1 MNNNKLYTIYTNYL
15 DIKLNSTNISY
26 SIEYERH
33 LIGIFDKKLKIWY
46 NAWSIN
52 NYNIKDKNYNNYNNS
67 LSKELLKY
75 AIDAEIH
82 TIDDVIRNIIKSIIC
97 NSKIYITEYKTQLEL
112 IIAIFLYFTKKKLFI
127 IEKQNNLFFFY
138 ALNKNMPLLK

>member
-1 MNNNKLYTIYTNYL
+1 MNNNKLYTIYTNYF
-15 DIKLNSTNISY
+15 DIKLNSTKILNT
-26 SIEYERH
+26 IEYERH

-52 NYNIKDKNYNNYNNS
+52 NYYIKDNNYKNYNNY
-67 LSKELLKY
+67 LSKELLKWS
-75 AIDAEIH
+75 IDDENHI
-82 TIDDVIRNIIKSIIC
+82 INDVIRNIIKSIIC

-112 IIAIFLYFTKKKLFI
+112 IIAIFLYFTKKKIFI

-138 ALNKNMPLLK
+138 ALNQKLPLLN